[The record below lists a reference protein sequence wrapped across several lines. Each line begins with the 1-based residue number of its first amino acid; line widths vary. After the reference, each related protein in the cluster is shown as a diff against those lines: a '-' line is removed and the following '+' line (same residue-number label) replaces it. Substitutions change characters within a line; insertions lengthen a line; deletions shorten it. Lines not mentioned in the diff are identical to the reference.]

1 MGLEM
6 STERQDFEHHRTDDS
21 YYWPKPVANG
31 PQPRSKASAH
41 NRAMSGSIM
50 QAPRPEQRDVDGSVI
65 GGDGQQIHGWTTKY
79 EDENGCLAVALDC
92 GKCFIDVP
100 RRAVLNG
107 NYDTTCNTSHRNRDG
122 NVIYAD
128 FTNNKTGIQS

>member
-1 MGLEM
+1 MDM
-6 STERQDFEHHRTDDS
+6 STERPEFEHYKITELPS
-21 YYWPKPVANG
+21 SG

-50 QAPRPEQRDVDGSVI
+50 QAPRPEQRDVDGSVV
-65 GGDGQQIHGWTTKY
+65 GSGDGQEPHGWTQKY
-79 EDENGCLAVALDC
+79 EDENGRLSVALDC

-107 NYDTTCNTSHRNRDG
+107 DYDTTCKTTHRNRVG

-128 FTNNKTGIQS
+128 FNAAVQSVQSEES